1 MNVEVIFWIIIIII
15 IFDYLLDQILDYLN
29 YKSIQE
35 KVPPQLQGIYDDD
48 KYEESQR
55 YSKENMV
62 FSFFTSTFSFII
74 ILLLLFGFGFAFLDD
89 YVRSITPNDYLRTIL
104 FFGIFGLAMDIISIP
119 FQLYGTF
126 VLENRFGFN
135 KTTPLIFAT
144 DKVKSWF
151 LSAIIAGGLLLFV
164 MWAWKETGPWFWI
177 IVMGGMS
184 IFMIFMT
191 MFYSRIIVP
200 IFNKQTPLEDGSL
213 KVSIN
218 EFANK
223 AQFKIDNIFVI
234 DGSKRSTKANAY
246 FTGLGSKK
254 RIVLYDTLINDLSN
268 EEIVAVLAHEVGHN
282 KLKHVI
288 TGLIISMLQSGL
300 MLVLLYFAL
309 GSPDLSLAM
318 GATDASFY
326 MGVLAF
332 GLLFSPIS
340 RILGIF
346 SNIISRRN
354 EYQADRFA
362 SKYGLAKHLVSGLIK
377 LSVANLS
384 NLTPHWLY
392 VAINYSHPTLLQRK
406 KALEDL
412 K

>member
-406 KALEDL
+406 KALEAL

>member
-1 MNVEVIFWIIIIII
+1 MNVEAIFWVIIIII
-15 IFDYLLDQILDYLN
+15 IFDYLLDQLLDYLN
-29 YKSIQE
+29 YKTMQE
-35 KVPPQLQGIYDDD
+35 KVPSQLKGIYDDD

-55 YSKENMV
+55 YGKENMI
-62 FSFFTSTFSFII
+62 FSFFTSTFSFIL
-74 ILLLLFGFGFAFLDD
+74 ILLLLFGSGFAFLDD

-126 VLENRFGFN
+126 VIEGRFGFN
-135 KTTPLIFAT
+135 KTTPLTFVK
-144 DKVKSWF
+144 DKVKSWL
-151 LSAIIAGGLLLFV
+151 LSAIIAGGLILFV

-184 IFMIFMT
+184 IFMVFMT

-218 EFANK
+218 EFATK

-300 MLVLLYFAL
+300 MLALLYFAL

-362 SKYGLAKHLVSGLIK
+362 SKYGLAKNLVSGLIK

-406 KALEDL
+406 KALEAL

>member
-300 MLVLLYFAL
+300 MLALLYFAL

>member
-309 GSPDLSLAM
+309 GSPDCSLAM

>member
-1 MNVEVIFWIIIIII
+1 
-15 IFDYLLDQILDYLN
+15 
-29 YKSIQE
+29 
-35 KVPPQLQGIYDDD
+35 VPPQLQGIYDDD

>member
-1 MNVEVIFWIIIIII
+1 MNVEAIFWVIIIII
-15 IFDYLLDQILDYLN
+15 IFDYLLDQLLDYLN
-29 YKSIQE
+29 YKTMQE
-35 KVPPQLQGIYDDD
+35 KVPSQLKGIYDDD
-48 KYEESQR
+48 KYKESQR
-55 YSKENMV
+55 YGKENMI
-62 FSFFTSTFSFII
+62 FSFFTSTFSFIL
-74 ILLLLFGFGFAFLDD
+74 ILLLLFGSGFAFLDD

-126 VLENRFGFN
+126 VIEGRFGFN
-135 KTTPLIFAT
+135 KTTPLTFVK
-144 DKVKSWF
+144 DKVKSWL
-151 LSAIIAGGLLLFV
+151 LSAIIAGGLILFV

-184 IFMIFMT
+184 IFMVFMT

-218 EFANK
+218 EFATK

-300 MLVLLYFAL
+300 MLALLYFAL

-362 SKYGLAKHLVSGLIK
+362 SKYGLAKNLVSGLIK

-406 KALEDL
+406 KALEAL

>member
-135 KTTPLIFAT
+135 KTTPLTFAT

>member
-1 MNVEVIFWIIIIII
+1 
-15 IFDYLLDQILDYLN
+15 
-29 YKSIQE
+29 
-35 KVPPQLQGIYDDD
+35 
-48 KYEESQR
+48 
-55 YSKENMV
+55 
-62 FSFFTSTFSFII
+62 
-74 ILLLLFGFGFAFLDD
+74 
-89 YVRSITPNDYLRTIL
+89 
-104 FFGIFGLAMDIISIP
+104 
-119 FQLYGTF
+119 
-126 VLENRFGFN
+126 
-135 KTTPLIFAT
+135 
-144 DKVKSWF
+144 
-151 LSAIIAGGLLLFV
+151 
-164 MWAWKETGPWFWI
+164 
-177 IVMGGMS
+177 
-184 IFMIFMT
+184 MT
-191 MFYSRIIVP
+191 VFYSRIIVP

>member
-218 EFANK
+218 EFATK

>member
-1 MNVEVIFWIIIIII
+1 MNVEAIFWVIIIII
-15 IFDYLLDQILDYLN
+15 IFDYLLDQLLDYLN
-29 YKSIQE
+29 YKTMQE
-35 KVPPQLQGIYDDD
+35 KVPSQLKGIYDDD

-55 YSKENMV
+55 YGKENMI
-62 FSFFTSTFSFII
+62 FSFFTSTFSFIL
-74 ILLLLFGFGFAFLDD
+74 ILLLLFGSGFAFLDD

-126 VLENRFGFN
+126 VIEGRFGFN
-135 KTTPLIFAT
+135 KTTPLTFVK
-144 DKVKSWF
+144 DKVKSWL
-151 LSAIIAGGLLLFV
+151 LSAIIAGGLILFV

-184 IFMIFMT
+184 IFMVFMT

-213 KVSIN
+213 KLSIN
-218 EFANK
+218 EFATK

-300 MLVLLYFAL
+300 MLALLYFAL

-362 SKYGLAKHLVSGLIK
+362 SKYGLAKNLVSGLIK

-406 KALEDL
+406 KALEAL

>member
-74 ILLLLFGFGFAFLDD
+74 ILFLLFGFGFAFLDD

>member
-1 MNVEVIFWIIIIII
+1 MNVEAIFWVIIIII
-15 IFDYLLDQILDYLN
+15 IFDYLLDQLLDYLN
-29 YKSIQE
+29 YKTMQE
-35 KVPPQLQGIYDDD
+35 KVPSQLKGIYDDD

-55 YSKENMV
+55 YGKENMI
-62 FSFFTSTFSFII
+62 FSFFTSTFSFIL
-74 ILLLLFGFGFAFLDD
+74 ILLLLFGSGFAFLDD

-300 MLVLLYFAL
+300 MLALLYFAL

-362 SKYGLAKHLVSGLIK
+362 SKYGLAKNLVSGLIK

-406 KALEDL
+406 KALEAL